1 MSTPADVT
9 CRPFPSLPFSPP
21 PFLPCGRWLTVCLAC
36 LACCRASSPAHA
48 VMQPGY
54 EETLQEAMVLTD
66 KIKGMARADQEILLQ
81 HVMTKLTEEE
91 VGE

>member
-1 MSTPADVT
+1 
-9 CRPFPSLPFSPP
+9 
-21 PFLPCGRWLTVCLAC
+21 
-36 LACCRASSPAHA
+36 
-48 VMQPGY
+48 MQPGY